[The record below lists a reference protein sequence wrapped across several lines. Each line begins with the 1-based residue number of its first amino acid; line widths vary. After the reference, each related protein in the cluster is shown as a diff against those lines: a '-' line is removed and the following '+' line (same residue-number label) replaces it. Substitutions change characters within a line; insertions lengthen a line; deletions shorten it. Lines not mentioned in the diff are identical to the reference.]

1 MWPCPS
7 FQGQWPSSA
16 GLLPAYVFRLSAAM
30 YYKRCATAAMHLTP
44 YAKVRVGERNL
55 ICGVHSM
62 HLTVVLLGGVG
73 RAQWQ
78 CGNVEL

>member
-1 MWPCPS
+1 
-7 FQGQWPSSA
+7 
-16 GLLPAYVFRLSAAM
+16 
-30 YYKRCATAAMHLTP
+30 MHLTP

-78 CGNVEL
+78 CGSVELWIVWKKYNIIYDSWYRVDI

>member
-1 MWPCPS
+1 
-7 FQGQWPSSA
+7 
-16 GLLPAYVFRLSAAM
+16 
-30 YYKRCATAAMHLTP
+30 MHLTP

-78 CGNVEL
+78 CGAVNSVGKI